1 MFFDVIA
8 LEYPLKLKACHN
20 FTNQLIEIF
29 ITLKKFINMKC
40 IYIYICGVQEFKKV
54 FTPRVIP
61 MAEEATITPRRLH
74 TQTIRPHQW
83 HVTRGGHIV
92 EKEFWEG
99 G

>member
-40 IYIYICGVQEFKKV
+40 IYIYIYVGYKNLSKV
-54 FTPRVIP
+54 IAPRVIP
-61 MAEEATITPRRLH
+61 MAKGAIIMPRISHPR
-74 TQTIRPHQW
+74 TVRP
-83 HVTRGGHIV
+83 R
-92 EKEFWEG
+92 
-99 G
+99 